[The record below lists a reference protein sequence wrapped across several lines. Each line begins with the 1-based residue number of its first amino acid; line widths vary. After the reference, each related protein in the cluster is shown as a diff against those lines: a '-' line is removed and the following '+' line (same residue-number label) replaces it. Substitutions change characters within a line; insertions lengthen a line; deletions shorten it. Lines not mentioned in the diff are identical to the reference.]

1 MCGTFQNFTHESNL
15 WISNGGTRSVIH
27 YDADH
32 NLHCMIAGRKDFMM
46 IENKYSE
53 DLYFGPKVC
62 SHGNYNNIFYIFLM
76 WNIEII
82 IFRTLLCSLYWQP
95 EGTTLDYNLI
105 NMGTKIIWIVTL
117 SDM

>member
-1 MCGTFQNFTHESNL
+1 MCGTFRNFTHESNL

-46 IENKYSE
+46 IQNKYSE

-62 SHGNYNNIFYIFLM
+62 SFVRTDILYFLY
-76 WNIEII
+76 
-82 IFRTLLCSLYWQP
+82 RVY
-95 EGTTLDYNLI
+95 
-105 NMGTKIIWIVTL
+105 VVV
-117 SDM
+117 

>member
-1 MCGTFQNFTHESNL
+1 MKLTANKYYNLNESRLFYPITHVISVIVKAVPSVMCGTFQNFTHESNL

-62 SHGNYNNIFYIFLM
+62 
-76 WNIEII
+76 
-82 IFRTLLCSLYWQP
+82 
-95 EGTTLDYNLI
+95 
-105 NMGTKIIWIVTL
+105 
-117 SDM
+117 